1 VIEAYTVEQIRA
13 VEAIALDRDGDATLM
28 RRASFAVAAE
38 VAERIPGP
46 HPGRRVVLLV
56 GAGNNGGDAL
66 HAGAFLRRRGLSV
79 TAVLL
84 NPDKSHAA
92 GLAAL
97 RRAGGRTVAHDDPV
111 VPRAIRAADA
121 IVDGIV
127 GIGAQPPLRDAAADL
142 IGHAN
147 ATDALRVAVDL
158 PSGIEPDTGRVRGIA
173 FLADVTVTFGGIKVG
188 LLIADQQAG
197 TIVSVP
203 IGMDMSGRPAEVI
216 AMTDGS
222 LRQILPPPSP
232 AADKYSGGLVGIVAG
247 SPGYPGAAVLCAGG
261 AVRTRPG
268 MVRYAGPQAGAVVA
282 HWPEVVAVDSPADAG
297 KVQAWVIGPGMGTE
311 GQAITLLRW
320 VLGQDV
326 PVLVDADGLTVLAG
340 MPSLLQTRRRAGQP
354 TVLTPHDREFARL
367 FPDIE
372 LDDRLAAVR
381 RAAWVSGATVL
392 LKGHRTL
399 IADPGGQAAV
409 NLSGSSWLASA
420 GTGDVLSGVVG
431 SLLAAGLPPLL
442 AASAGAFLHGRAG
455 ERAQRT
461 GLFGA
466 HVLWDHLQVDAALA
480 GDRPLGAG

>member
-1 VIEAYTVEQIRA
+1 MIEAYTVEQIRA
-13 VEAIALDRDGDATLM
+13 VEAIAIDRDGDATLM

-38 VAERIPGP
+38 VADRVPYP

-66 HAGAFLRRRGLSV
+66 YAGAFLRRRGMAV

-84 NPDKSHAA
+84 KPAGSHAG

-97 RRAGGRTVAHDDPV
+97 RRAGGRVLAHDDPA
-111 VPRAIRAADA
+111 VPPAIRRADV
-121 IVDGIV
+121 IVDGVV
-127 GIGAQPPLRDAAADL
+127 GIGARPPLREDAVEL
-142 IGHAN
+142 IGQAN
-147 ATDALRVAVDL
+147 ATEALRVAVDL
-158 PSGIEPDTGRVRGIA
+158 PSGIEPDTGRVRGVA

-197 TIVSVP
+197 TIVAVP
-203 IGMDMSGRPAEVI
+203 IGMDMTGRPAEVI
-216 AMTDGS
+216 AMTDGA
-222 LRQILPPPSP
+222 LRQMLPPPAP
-232 AADKYSGGLVGIVAG
+232 GADKYSGGLVGVVAG

-268 MVRYAGPQAGAVVA
+268 MVRYAGPQSGPVVA
-282 HWPEVVAVDSPADAG
+282 RWPEVVAAETPADAG
-297 KVQAWVIGPGMGTE
+297 RVQAWVIGPGLGTE
-311 GQAITLLRW
+311 GQSIPQLRW

-326 PVLVDADGLTVLAG
+326 PVLVDADGLTILAG

-354 TVLTPHDREFARL
+354 TVLTPHDGEFARL

-442 AASAGAFLHGRAG
+442 AAAAGAFLHGRAG
-455 ERAQRT
+455 QRAQRA

-466 HVLWDHLQVDAALA
+466 HALWDHLQVVPPAPAPDAY
-480 GDRPLGAG
+480 GG

>member
-1 VIEAYTVEQIRA
+1 MIEAYTVEQIRA
-13 VEAIALDRDGDATLM
+13 VEAIALERDGDATLM

-38 VAERIPGP
+38 VAERLPFP

-56 GAGNNGGDAL
+56 GSGNNGGDAL
-66 HAGAFLRRRGLSV
+66 HAGAFLRRRGMQV

-84 NPDKSHAA
+84 NPDRTHAG

-97 RRAGGRTVAHDDPV
+97 RRSGGRVGRHDDPGV
-111 VPRAIRAADA
+111 AAAIKAADVV
-121 IVDGIV
+121 VDGVV
-127 GIGAQPPLRDAAADL
+127 GIGATPPLRDEAAEL
-142 IGHAN
+142 IGQAN

-158 PSGIEPDTGRVRGIA
+158 PSGIEPDTGRVRGVA

-188 LLIADQQAG
+188 LLIADEQAG
-197 TIVSVP
+197 TIVCVP
-203 IGMDMSGRPAEVI
+203 IGMDMTGRPAEVI

-222 LRQILPPPSP
+222 LRQMLPVPSP
-232 AADKYSGGLVGIVAG
+232 AADKYSGGLVGVVAG
-247 SPGYPGAAVLCAGG
+247 SPGYPGAAVLCVGG

-268 MVRYAGPQAGAVVA
+268 MVRYAGPQAAAVVA
-282 HWPEVVAVDSPADAG
+282 RWPEAVAADTPADAG
-297 KVQAWVIGPGMGTE
+297 KVQAWVVGPGMGTE

-326 PVLVDADGLTVLAG
+326 PVLVDADGLTVLAA
-340 MPSLLQTRRRAGQP
+340 MPNLLQARRRAGQP
-354 TVLTPHDREFARL
+354 TVLTPHDREFSRV

-409 NLSGSSWLASA
+409 NLSGSSWLATA
-420 GTGDVLSGVVG
+420 GSGDVLSGVVG

-455 ERAQRT
+455 QRAQRA
-461 GLFGA
+461 GLYGA
-466 HVLWDHLQVDAALA
+466 HQLWDHLQVDP
-480 GDRPLGAG
+480 DPS

>member
-1 VIEAYTVEQIRA
+1 
-13 VEAIALDRDGDATLM
+13 M

-127 GIGAQPPLRDAAADL
+127 GFGAQPPLRVAAADL

>member
-1 VIEAYTVEQIRA
+1 MIEAYTVEQIRA
-13 VEAIALDRDGDATLM
+13 VEAIALDRDGDETLM

-38 VAERIPGP
+38 VAERVPSP

-56 GAGNNGGDAL
+56 GSGNNGGDAL
-66 HAGAFLRRRGLSV
+66 YAGAFLRNRGMRV

-84 NPDKSHAA
+84 NPARTHAG
-92 GLAAL
+92 GLVVL
-97 RRAGGRTVAHDDPV
+97 RRAGARVLAHDAPAV
-111 VPRAIRAADA
+111 TSAIKDADV
-121 IVDGIV
+121 IIDGVV
-127 GIGAQPPLRDAAADL
+127 GIGAAPPLRDHAAEL
-142 IGHAN
+142 IGQAN

-158 PSGIEPDTGRVRGIA
+158 PSGVEPDTGRVRGIA

-188 LLIADQQAG
+188 LLIADEQAG

-203 IGMDMSGRPAEVI
+203 IGMDMTGRPAEVI

-222 LRQILPPPSP
+222 LRQVLPAPAP
-232 AADKYSGGLVGIVAG
+232 AADKYTGGLVGVVAG
-247 SPGYPGAAVLCAGG
+247 SPGYPGAAVLCVGG

-268 MVRYAGPQAGAVVA
+268 MVRYAGPQAAAVVA
-282 HWPEVVAVDSPADAG
+282 RWPEAVAVDSPADAG
-297 KVQAWVIGPGMGTE
+297 PVQAWVVGPGMGTE
-311 GQAITLLRW
+311 GQSITLLRW
-320 VLGQDV
+320 VLGRDV
-326 PVLVDADGLTVLAG
+326 PVLVDADGLTILAA
-340 MPSLLQTRRRAGQP
+340 MPALLQARRRAGQL
-354 TVLTPHDREFARL
+354 TVLTPHDREFARV

-409 NLSGSSWLASA
+409 NLSGSSWLATA
-420 GTGDVLSGVVG
+420 GSGDVLGGVIG

-455 ERAQRT
+455 QRAQRS

-466 HVLWDHLQVDAALA
+466 HVLWDHLQADPPRPDA
-480 GDRPLGAG
+480 PL

>member
-1 VIEAYTVEQIRA
+1 MGTGVIEAYTVDQIRA
-13 VEAIALDRDGDATLM
+13 VEAIALERDGDLTLM

-38 VAERIPGP
+38 VADRVPDP
-46 HPGRRVVLLV
+46 HPGRQVVLLV

-66 HAGAFLRRRGLSV
+66 YAGAFLRRRGMQV

-84 NPDKSHAA
+84 NPDRSHPG

-97 RRAGGRTVAHDDPV
+97 RRAGGRVRRHDDSRVAP
-111 VPRAIRAADA
+111 AIRDADV
-121 IVDGIV
+121 IIDGIV
-127 GIGAQPPLRDAAADL
+127 GIGAVPPLRADAAEL
-142 IGHAN
+142 IGRAN

-188 LLIADQQAG
+188 LLIADEQAG
-197 TIVSVP
+197 TIVGVP
-203 IGMDMSGRPAEVI
+203 IGMDMTGRPAEVI

-222 LRQILPPPSP
+222 LRRMLPPPGP
-232 AADKYSGGLVGIVAG
+232 DADKYTGGLVGIVAG

-268 MVRYAGPQAGAVVA
+268 MVRYAGPQAGPVVA
-282 HWPEVVAVDSPADAG
+282 RWPEVVAVDSPADAG

-311 GQAITLLRW
+311 GAAITLLRW

-326 PVLVDADGLTVLAG
+326 PVLVDADALTILAG

-455 ERAQRT
+455 QRAQRT

-466 HVLWDHLQVDAALA
+466 HELWDQLRAESDPA
-480 GDRPLGAG
+480 DR

>member
-1 VIEAYTVEQIRA
+1 MIEGYTVEQIRA
-13 VEAIALDRDGDATLM
+13 VEAIALERDGDATLM

-38 VAERIPGP
+38 VAERVPPP

-56 GAGNNGGDAL
+56 GSGNNGGDAL
-66 HAGAFLRRRGLSV
+66 HAGAFLRRRGMAV

-84 NPDKSHAA
+84 APDRTHA
-92 GLAAL
+92 GGRAAL
-97 RRAGGRTVAHDDPV
+97 RRAGGRILTHDDPA
-111 VPRAIRAADA
+111 VPAAVARAEV
-121 IVDGIV
+121 IVDGVV
-127 GIGAQPPLRDAAADL
+127 GIGATPPLRAAAADL
-142 IGHAN
+142 IGRAN

-158 PSGIEPDTGRVRGIA
+158 PSGIEPDTGRVRGTC

-197 TIVSVP
+197 TVVNVP
-203 IGMDMSGRPAEVI
+203 IGMDMTGRPAEVI

-222 LRQILPPPSP
+222 LRQVLPAPAP
-232 AADKYSGGLVGIVAG
+232 AADKYSGGLVGVVAG
-247 SPGYPGAAVLCAGG
+247 SPGYPGAAVLCVGG

-268 MVRYAGPQAGAVVA
+268 MVRYAGPQAAAVVA
-282 HWPEVVAVDSPADAG
+282 RWPEAVAVDSPADAG
-297 KVQAWVIGPGMGTE
+297 TVQAWVVGPGMGTE
-311 GQAITLLRW
+311 GQSITLLRW
-320 VLGQDV
+320 VLGRDE
-326 PVLVDADGLTVLAG
+326 PVLVDADGLTILAA
-340 MPSLLQTRRRAGQP
+340 MPALLQARRRAGQL
-354 TVLTPHDREFARL
+354 TVLTPHDREFTRV

-409 NLSGSSWLASA
+409 NLSGSSWLATA
-420 GTGDVLSGVVG
+420 GSGDVLSGVVG

-455 ERAQRT
+455 QRAERAGR
-461 GLFGA
+461 FGA
-466 HVLWDHLQVDAALA
+466 HALWDHLQA
-480 GDRPLGAG
+480 GPTGTG

>member
-1 VIEAYTVEQIRA
+1 MIEAYTVDQIRA

-38 VAERIPGP
+38 VAERVPFP

-66 HAGAFLRRRGLSV
+66 YAGAYLRRRGMTV
-79 TAVLL
+79 TAVLMK
-84 NPDKSHAA
+84 PAASHSG

-97 RRAGGRTVAHDDPV
+97 RRAGGRILGHDHPAVAA
-111 VPRAIRAADA
+111 RIRHADV
-121 IVDGIV
+121 IIDGIV
-127 GIGAQPPLRDAAADL
+127 GIGAAPPLRDDAGDL
-142 IGHAN
+142 VGQANAN

-188 LLIADQQAG
+188 LLIADEQAG
-197 TIVSVP
+197 TVVSVP
-203 IGMDMSGRPAEVI
+203 IGMDMRGRPAEVI

-222 LRQILPPPSP
+222 LRQMLPPPGP

-268 MVRYAGPQAGAVVA
+268 MVRYAGPQAAAVVA
-282 HWPEVVAVDSPADAG
+282 RWPEAVAVDSPADAG

-311 GQAITLLRW
+311 GQAIPMLRW
-320 VLGQDV
+320 VLGQDA
-326 PVLVDADGLTVLAG
+326 PVLVDADGLTILAG

-455 ERAQRT
+455 QRAQRT
-461 GLFGA
+461 GRYGA
-466 HVLWDHLQVDAALA
+466 HELWDHLGVAPEPDAH
-480 GDRPLGAG
+480 R

>member
-1 VIEAYTVEQIRA
+1 MIEAYTVEQIRA
-13 VEAIALDRDGDATLM
+13 VEAIALERDGDATLM

-38 VAERIPGP
+38 VAQRVPFP

-66 HAGAFLRRRGLSV
+66 YAGAFLRRRGMAV
-79 TAVLL
+79 TAALL
-84 NPDKSHAA
+84 KPSGSHPG

-97 RRAGGRTVAHDDPV
+97 RRAGGRILAHDDPAV
-111 VPRAIRAADA
+111 GAAIRGADV

-127 GIGAQPPLRDAAADL
+127 GIGAVPPLRPAAVEL
-142 IGHAN
+142 IGQAN

-158 PSGIEPDTGRVRGIA
+158 PSGVEPDTGRVRGVA

-188 LLIADQQAG
+188 LLIADEQAG

-216 AMTDGS
+216 AMTDGT
-222 LRQILPPPSP
+222 LGRMLPPPAP
-232 AADKYSGGLVGIVAG
+232 GAAKYSGGLVGIVAG

-268 MVRYAGPQAGAVVA
+268 MVRYAGPQAGPVVA
-282 HWPEVVAVDSPADAG
+282 RWPEVVAVDSPADAG

-311 GQAITLLRW
+311 GQSITLLRW

-340 MPSLLQTRRRAGQP
+340 LPSLLQTRRRAGQP

-442 AASAGAFLHGRAG
+442 AAAAGAFLHGRAG
-455 ERAQRT
+455 QRAQRR

-466 HVLWDHLQVDAALA
+466 HALWDHLQVTEPASDPD
-480 GDRPLGAG
+480 GPGG

>member
-1 VIEAYTVEQIRA
+1 MIEAYTVDQIRA
-13 VEAIALDRDGDATLM
+13 VEAIALERDGDETLM

-38 VAERIPGP
+38 VAQRLPLP

-56 GAGNNGGDAL
+56 GSGNNGGDAL
-66 HAGAFLRRRGLSV
+66 HAGAFLRNRGMAV

-84 NPDKSHAA
+84 NPEKTHVG
-92 GLAAL
+92 GLSAL
-97 RRAGGRTVAHDDPV
+97 TRAGGRIRRHDDQGV
-111 VPRAIRAADA
+111 SREIDRADA
-121 IVDGIV
+121 IVDGVV
-127 GIGAQPPLRDAAADL
+127 GIGAMPPLRDEAAEL
-142 IGHAN
+142 VGLSN
-147 ATDALRVAVDL
+147 AGDALRVAVDL
-158 PSGIEPDTGRVRGIA
+158 PSGIEPDTGRVRGVA

-197 TIVSVP
+197 TIVGVP
-203 IGMDMSGRPAEVI
+203 IGMDMTGRPAEVI

-222 LRQILPPPSP
+222 LRQVLPAPSP
-232 AADKYSGGLVGIVAG
+232 AADKYSGGLVGVIGG
-247 SPGYPGAAVLCAGG
+247 SPGYPGAAVLCVGG

-268 MVRYAGPQAGAVVA
+268 MVRYAGPQAAAVVGR
-282 HWPEVVAVDSPADAG
+282 WPEVVAVDSPADAG
-297 KVQAWVIGPGMGTE
+297 PVQSWVIGPGMGTE
-311 GQAITLLRW
+311 AQAITHLRW
-320 VLGQDV
+320 ALGQDV
-326 PVLVDADGLTVLAG
+326 PVLVDADGLTILAT
-340 MPSLLQTRRRAGQP
+340 MPTLLQARRRAGQS
-354 TVLTPHDREFARL
+354 TVLTPHDREFGRM

-409 NLSGSSWLASA
+409 NLSGSSWLATA
-420 GTGDVLSGVVG
+420 GSGDVLSGVVG

-455 ERAQRT
+455 QRAQRT

-466 HVLWDHLQVDAALA
+466 HVLWEHLQADA
-480 GDRPLGAG
+480 DS